1 MSDEHIVGIPST
13 KPEKVSVPPRNL
25 AYSLPEDTMMKKL
38 VCDKMF
44 SMIVITSELIL
55 GSFNSGSTVLVS
67 DPFSADAGEVRCLPG
82 RSIEEAERRTAH
94 AGRP

>member
-38 VCDKMF
+38 VYP
-44 SMIVITSELIL
+44 SV
-55 GSFNSGSTVLVS
+55 
-67 DPFSADAGEVRCLPG
+67 
-82 RSIEEAERRTAH
+82 
-94 AGRP
+94 